1 MSGSGV
7 SQTDAM
13 TRAQDWLRDARR
25 VVALTGAGI
34 STESGIP
41 DFRGPQGLWT
51 RDPEAEKL
59 SNIHYYLSDPEVRR
73 KVWRARLASPAWT
86 ATPNAGHA
94 ALVALEER
102 GKLVAIITQNTD
114 GLHQVAGSRPDS
126 VIEIHGTIRHA
137 QCMSCTYRVPMEV
150 VAERLHA
157 GEQDPDCPDCGGIL
171 KSATISF
178 GQNLVP
184 SDLARAEAEARG
196 CDLLLAIGSTLSVY
210 PVAAVVP
217 VAKSSGARVVII
229 NAGPTDMDELAEAVL
244 HGSIGE
250 LLPALVAGTN

>member
-1 MSGSGV
+1 
-7 SQTDAM
+7 M
-13 TRAQDWLRDARR
+13 TNAQSWLRDARR

-41 DFRGPQGLWT
+41 DFRGPQGVWT

-73 KVWRARLASPAWT
+73 KAWRSRLASPAW
-86 ATPNAGHA
+86 AARPNAGHA
-94 ALVALEER
+94 ALVALEQR
-102 GKLVAIITQNTD
+102 GKLAAIITQNTD
-114 GLHQVAGSRPDS
+114 GLHQVAGSQPDN
-126 VIEIHGTIRHA
+126 VIEIHGTIRDVR
-137 QCMSCTYRVPMEV
+137 CMSCAYRVPMEI
-150 VAERLHA
+150 VAERLHG

-184 SDLARAEAEARG
+184 GDLVRAEAEARD
-196 CDLLLAIGSTLSVY
+196 CDVLLAIGSTLSVY

-217 VAKSSGARVVII
+217 VAKRSGAKIVII
-229 NAGPTDMDELAEAVL
+229 NAGPTEMDDLAEAVL